1 MRRREYD
8 IQITVNGR
16 KIRKVII
23 DPHYETKHSGSLDDQ
38 IILGLVN
45 QLNGQRFEPVDED
58 FPYLYFVTDG
68 MVMNAKKYKLVWLME
83 ADKLYIGV
91 VNAYRR

>member
-8 IQITVNGR
+8 LQITVNGR

-38 IILGLVN
+38 IILRLVN
-45 QLNGQRFEPVDED
+45 ELDGQWFEPDDEYA
-58 FPYLYFVTDG
+58 PYLYFVTDG
-68 MVMNAKKYKLVWLME
+68 MVMNGKKYKLIWLME
-83 ADKLYIGV
+83 ADKFYIGV